1 MAAGGQ
7 RLALLHLH
15 QRSAA
20 LDARE
25 RLAAAALAAAP
36 RSDLIAVATCHR
48 VELYAAPPR
57 DADPYAWFAGRIGA
71 DVPREAVLT
80 DGDVARHVFR
90 VACGLDSAVR
100 GEGQILGQIRRTFD
114 AARASSR
121 LDPLLA
127 DLFQHALH
135 VARVLRAT
143 TPLGTV
149 RRSVGSLAVDEGVR
163 LLPDASSATAL
174 VIGAGEI
181 GKLAARALRHRVGH
195 LVIANRDR
203 ARARALALDIGAEA
217 APLDAIDGALSR
229 ADLVISAAD
238 TRGQLLAAERLA
250 ARLTRGPLVL
260 VDIAVPRS
268 VDAAGRALPGLVYR
282 DVDDLSGEPEPHL
295 GDALAAAE
303 DRCAAEAEVFTTR
316 AREREASAV
325 IHALRDRAERLRRAR
340 LERALAKLGHL
351 GARDR
356 RVVETLAASLTN
368 ALLHEPTV
376 ALRRSPQKA
385 EEAAAFFG
393 LNGRSARSTDALDA
407 DGRGA

>member
-1 MAAGGQ
+1 MAASGQ

-25 RLAAAALAAAP
+25 RLAAAALALTP
-36 RSDLIAVATCHR
+36 RTDLIALATCHR
-48 VELYAAPPR
+48 VELYAAVPR
-57 DADPYAWFAGRIGA
+57 DADPHAWFAGRLAA
-71 DVPREAVLT
+71 DVPREALRT
-80 DGDVARHVFR
+80 DGDVARHLFR

-114 AARASSR
+114 AIRASTR

-127 DLFQHALH
+127 DLFQHGLH

-149 RRSVGSLAVDEGVR
+149 RRSVGSLAVDEGIR

-174 VIGAGEI
+174 IIGAGEI

-195 LVIANRDR
+195 LVIANRDLSR
-203 ARARALALDIGAEA
+203 ACALALDIEAEA

-229 ADLVISAAD
+229 ADIVISAAD
-238 TRGQLLAAERLA
+238 TRGQLLTAERLV
-250 ARLTRGPLVL
+250 ARLARGLLVL

-282 DVDDLSGEPEPHL
+282 DVDDLAGEPEPHL

-303 DRCAAEAEVFTTR
+303 DRCAAEAESFMTR

-325 IHALRDRAERLRRAR
+325 IHALRDRAERIRRAR
-340 LERALAKLGHL
+340 LERALAKLSRL
-351 GARDR
+351 GERDR
-356 RVVETLAASLTN
+356 GVVEALAASLTN

-376 ALRRSPQKA
+376 ALRERPERA
-385 EEAAAFFG
+385 DEVAWLFG
-393 LNGRSARSTDALDA
+393 LSRASTRSSRGTKG
-407 DGRGA
+407 DGG

>member
-1 MAAGGQ
+1 MAASGQ

-25 RLAAAALAAAP
+25 RLAAAALALTP
-36 RSDLIAVATCHR
+36 RPDLIALATCHR
-48 VELYAAPPR
+48 VELYAAFPR
-57 DADPYAWFAGRIGA
+57 DAHPHAWFAGRLAA
-71 DVPREAVLT
+71 DVPREALGT
-80 DGDVARHVFR
+80 DGDVARHLFR

-114 AARASSR
+114 AARACTR

-127 DLFQHALH
+127 DLFQHGLH

-149 RRSVGSLAVDEGVR
+149 RRSVGSLAVDEGIR
-163 LLPDASSATAL
+163 LLPDAASATAL
-174 VIGAGEI
+174 IIGAGEI

-195 LVIANRDR
+195 LVIANRDL
-203 ARARALALDIGAEA
+203 ARAQALALDVVAEA
-217 APLDAIDGALSR
+217 APLEAIDGALAR

-238 TRGQLLAAERLA
+238 TRGQLLTAERLA
-250 ARLTRGPLVL
+250 ARLARGSLVL

-268 VDAAGRALPGLVYR
+268 VDAAGRALPRLVYR

-303 DRCAAEAEVFTTR
+303 DRCADEAEAFMRR

-325 IHALRDRAERLRRAR
+325 IHALRDRAERIRRAR
-340 LERALAKLGHL
+340 LERALAKLGRL
-351 GARDR
+351 DGRDR
-356 RVVETLAASLTN
+356 RIVEALSASLVN
-368 ALLHEPTV
+368 ELLHDPTL
-376 ALRRSPQKA
+376 ALRRAPQHA
-385 EEAAAFFG
+385 PVVEELFG
-393 LNGRSARSTDALDA
+393 MTER
-407 DGRGA
+407 